1 MDNIIKELNVYA
13 THCES
18 IKEENGQLGDII
30 DEKDEEIKEKDEQIK
45 QLEIKLFQKCN
56 EVDTHQS
63 NLSHEHNALR
73 GKLAKAGN
81 TIKEL
86 ESLIDSQKI
95 NNVERLK
102 NQIIKADETIKQL
115 KSQIEG
121 QESRESKLTY
131 HKIYTEEQKLN
142 HFMKFIQTNY
152 EWIDPKTITKSTPRA
167 AIPFKFVLDHIHR
180 ISETDSFRP
189 KYNLK
194 GRFAYWPHQKDM
206 ISYLKFQQVT
216 IYGKDNWK
224 CDSNKTNNFVKSY
237 NGHHKTFGD
246 IRFDLKPR
254 A

>member
-1 MDNIIKELNVYA
+1 MDNIIKELNVYE

-18 IKEENGQLGDII
+18 IKEENRQLGDII
-30 DEKDEEIKEKDEQIK
+30 DEKDEQIKEKDEQIQ

-95 NNVERLK
+95 NNVEKLK

-115 KSQIEG
+115 KSQIEEIG
-121 QESRESKLTY
+121 KESRMNY

-152 EWIDPKTITKSTPRA
+152 EWIDPKTITKSTQRA
-167 AIPFKFVLDHIHR
+167 AIPFKFVLDHIQR
-180 ISETDSFRP
+180 ISGTDSSHP

-194 GRFAYWPHQKDM
+194 GRLAYWPLQKDM
-206 ISYLKFQQVT
+206 TSYLKFQQVA

-224 CDSNKTNNFVKSY
+224 CDSTKWTS
-237 NGHHKTFGD
+237 
-246 IRFDLKPR
+246 
-254 A
+254 